1 MPKLTLGGREIETDE
16 DNFIQN
22 PEEWDKTVAEDL
34 ANIESVPPMNDD
46 AWKLVNYIREY
57 YLENEIA
64 PPIRVLVKA
73 TGLNLQ
79 YIYQLFPKGP
89 AKGACK
95 IAGLPRPTGCV

>member
-1 MPKLTLGGREIETDE
+1 MPELTLGGRKIETDE
-16 DNFIQN
+16 DNFIQKL
-22 PEEWDKTVAEDL
+22 EEWDKTVAEDL
-34 ANIESVPPMNDD
+34 ANIEGVPPMNDD
-46 AWKLVNYIREY
+46 AWKLVIYIREY